1 VLIARNTKP
10 LSIKE
15 DTGDVVV
22 TVGVSGTFDG
32 SSVTLDSHFTIENEK
47 ISYVSELISE
57 PMGLIH
63 SLGLNNQ

>member
-47 ISYVSELISE
+47 ILCLRID
-57 PMGLIH
+57 
-63 SLGLNNQ
+63 